1 LLGEADKD
9 TAPQLKFLP
18 DLNRSIDSDSTC
30 EIFCYFSI
38 EPPEDF
44 DFVGPIQLPNFMHDL
59 CGIHS
64 GTIPFDRSHPDFWK
78 PTCVVD
84 DRRTLGRAFPFLIV
98 LSSKLTLLLV
108 VHPQLFFQENSD

>member
-64 GTIPFDRSHPDFWK
+64 GTIPFDRSHPDF
-78 PTCVVD
+78 
-84 DRRTLGRAFPFLIV
+84 GNQRASLTTDARWDVHFL
-98 LSSKLTLLLV
+98 
-108 VHPQLFFQENSD
+108 F